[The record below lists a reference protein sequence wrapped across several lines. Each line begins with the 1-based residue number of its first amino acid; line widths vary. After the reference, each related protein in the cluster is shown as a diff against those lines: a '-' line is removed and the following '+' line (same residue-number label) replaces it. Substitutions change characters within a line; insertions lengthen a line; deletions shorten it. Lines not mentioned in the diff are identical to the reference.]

1 MLYYF
6 SSGEFGSFVF
16 KELLNHMKIDKV
28 ITIPDRPKGRGQKN
42 EPPIIKSLAIERNIE
57 VIQVERP
64 EDIEFNAR
72 PDFVIVCDYGRI
84 LKEETLKLPKIAP
97 LNIHPSLLPKYRGP
111 APIERCMM
119 NGDEMGVSI
128 IVMNERVDEGK
139 IVTQEKIKYTIEMT
153 KGDLLPKLAKLSA
166 ELTKISIEKFL
177 TGNVELKEQIGE
189 SSYARKI
196 KKEELFLDF
205 RENYTKIVRKI
216 NALSP
221 KPTARAIIK
230 NFYLKFYRAVPIEV
244 DLRPYEIY
252 IDKDNF
258 IIGAEGGGVKVL
270 EIQPEN
276 KRIMSAKDFI
286 NGYAKLFL

>member
-42 EPPIIKSLAIERNIE
+42 EPPLIKSLAIERNIE